1 MIKQISIILNMALS
15 IVVFTIN
22 SLGSRPHGHR
32 NQAMF
37 LTFVLACLPLAKA
50 TTEWALSDS
59 ITVIA
64 GTDKINGWTPD
75 AQIVTE
81 QAFKSYYG
89 SNNSSPPYIT

>member
-50 TTEWALSDS
+50 TTEWALSDDA
-59 ITVIA
+59 TVIA
-64 GTDKINGWTPD
+64 GSDILTATTPN
-75 AQIVTE
+75 AQIVT
-81 QAFKSYYG
+81 
-89 SNNSSPPYIT
+89 